1 MNFIKIAATAL
12 TLALGATVAIAQA
25 PAPAAPVAPKAP
37 VAATPPPAAPGA
49 ATAVKK
55 APPVKGAPRSAESL
69 ACSAELDAKN
79 IHGKATKD
87 HPSRRSAMAKCI
99 AEKTGAAKKKN

>member
-12 TLALGATVAIAQA
+12 TLALGATVALAQ
-25 PAPAAPVAPKAP
+25 APAAPVAPKAP
-37 VAATPPPAAPGA
+37 VAATPPPAAP
-49 ATAVKK
+49 ATTAKVKK

-69 ACSAELDAKN
+69 ACSAELDAKG

-99 AEKTGAAKKKN
+99 AEKTGTAKKN